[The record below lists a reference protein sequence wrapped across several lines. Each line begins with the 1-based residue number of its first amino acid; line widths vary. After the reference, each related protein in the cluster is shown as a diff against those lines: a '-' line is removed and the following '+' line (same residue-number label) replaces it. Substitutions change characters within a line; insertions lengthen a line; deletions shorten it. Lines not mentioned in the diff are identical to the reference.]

1 MESKITFVC
10 LYGDSF
16 GGMERRYARLAEF
29 LNIHRNVS
37 IKLVTFKE
45 ALPTFIEIGID
56 VQNFELHTLEMKP
69 WPIISK
75 SAICS
80 KFYWIFV
87 RIKIFMTLLFDKS
100 ERIFFAHNPQVL
112 YSTLMLNHSFFKG
125 LFSKISSSVSVAAV
139 DSILENYKI
148 ETFEAL
154 DSIYAIDALS
164 PRIANY
170 LKNHCKAPIYTA
182 PCSFTDYK
190 KVLRN
195 NKRDIDILMVAR
207 FDNHKGYDLLEAASN
222 ENNHLNICVVGFGD
236 QKPNIAD
243 ATFKVSNDVIH
254 LYSEAKIFLSL
265 QRFSNY
271 PSQSL
276 LEAMASECAVIATD
290 VGETRLLLDDTNS
303 LLINYEAEELIEAI
317 DKLISNPKLRAALG
331 KNAREKAINEHRID
345 RYADYFMK
353 NIIGE
358 YS

>member
-10 LYGDSF
+10 LYGERF

-29 LNIHRNVS
+29 LNNSRSVT
-37 IKLVTFKE
+37 IKLITYKE
-45 ALPTFIEIGID
+45 ALPAFKEIGID
-56 VQNFELHTLEMKP
+56 VQSFELHTLKRNP
-69 WPIISK
+69 WSIISRI
-75 SAICS
+75 SIFS
-80 KFYWIFV
+80 KLFWVILRVKLFL
-87 RIKIFMTLLFDKS
+87 TLLFDKS

-125 LFSKISSSVSVAAV
+125 LFSKFSSSVSVAAV

-170 LKNHCKAPIYTA
+170 LKNHCMAPIYTA

-236 QKPNIAD
+236 QKPNISD

-276 LEAMASECAVIATD
+276 LEAMASECAIIATD

-317 DKLISNPKLRAALG
+317 DKLISNPELRAALG
-331 KNAREKAINEHRID
+331 KNAKEKAINEHRIE

-353 NIIGE
+353 DIIGV